1 MNGVVYVDGCY
12 HYHKVSNAEF
22 SGVFGGDCH
31 HIFIKYGDKV
41 YMEANGIGEIVI
53 SFSELQ
59 KNKYSKY
66 WNVSKY
72 SKYWKQF
79 YDLSLLLTNDKHN
92 MAHDI
97 VFSSKNTNYAN
108 TYNEARHWSIN
119 TAYLETVET
128 AAEAAEA
135 AEADTKFIKCGYV
148 CYYKINP
155 YDLADMEYTSQEDLD
170 IFQQKYAN
178 RMPDDIDVVLANYNA
193 LAIEHIA
200 KEEAAEAEDVADTD
214 TAEC

>member
-22 SGVFGGDCH
+22 SGVYGGEYH

-41 YMEANGIGEIVI
+41 YMEANDIGDVVI
-53 SFSELQ
+53 SFTELQ
-59 KNKYSKY
+59 KNKY
-66 WNVSKY
+66 
-72 SKYWKQF
+72 WKQY

-97 VFSSKNTNYAN
+97 VFSSKNTDYAN

-119 TAYLETVET
+119 TAYLETVDN
-128 AAEAAEA
+128 
-135 AEADTKFIKCGYV
+135 DTKFIKCGYV

-170 IFQQKYAN
+170 IFQQNYAN
-178 RMPDDIDVVLANYNA
+178 RMPDDIDDVLANYNTFA
-193 LAIEHIA
+193 NEHIA
-200 KEEAAEAEDVADTD
+200 KEEAEEAEEADAD

>member
-1 MNGVVYVDGCY
+1 MNGVVYVNGCY

-22 SGVFGGDCH
+22 SGVFGGYCH

-41 YMEANGIGEIVI
+41 YMEANGIGDVVI

-59 KNKYSKY
+59 SSKS
-66 WNVSKY
+66 WNT
-72 SKYWKQF
+72 WKQF

-119 TAYLETVET
+119 TAYLETVE
-128 AAEAAEA
+128 A

-178 RMPDDIDVVLANYNA
+178 RMPDDIDDVLANYNA

-200 KEEAAEAEDVADTD
+200 NKEAAEADAD

>member
-41 YMEANGIGEIVI
+41 YMEANGIGDVVI

-59 KNKYSKY
+59 S
-66 WNVSKY
+66 

-108 TYNEARHWSIN
+108 IYNEARHWSIN
-119 TAYLETVET
+119 TAYLETV
-128 AAEAAEA
+128 EAAEA

-200 KEEAAEAEDVADTD
+200 NKEAEETEETEEAEEAAE
-214 TAEC
+214 C

>member
-1 MNGVVYVDGCY
+1 MNGVIYVDGCY

-22 SGVFGGDCH
+22 SGVFGGDYH

-41 YMEANGIGEIVI
+41 YMEAYGIGDVVI

-59 KNKYSKY
+59 SSKY
-66 WNVSKY
+66 SKY

-97 VFSSKNTNYAN
+97 VFSSKNTNCAN
-108 TYNEARHWSIN
+108 AYKEARHWSIN
-119 TAYLETVET
+119 TAYLDT
-128 AAEAAEA
+128 EAAKA
-135 AEADTKFIKCGYV
+135 AKAATKFIKCGYV

-155 YDLADMEYTSQEDLD
+155 YDLADMEYTSPEDLD
-170 IFQQKYAN
+170 IFQQNYAN
-178 RMPDDIDVVLANYNA
+178 KMRDDIDDVLANYNA
-193 LAIEHIA
+193 FAIEHIA
-200 KEEAAEAEDVADTD
+200 KKEAADAAEADAD

>member
-41 YMEANGIGEIVI
+41 YMEANGIGDVVI

-59 KNKYSKY
+59 SSKHSKT
-66 WNVSKY
+66 WNV

-108 TYNEARHWSIN
+108 IYNEARHWSIN
-119 TAYLETVET
+119 TAYLETVE
-128 AAEAAEA
+128 AADAAEA

-155 YDLADMEYTSQEDLD
+155 YDLADMEYTSPEDLD
-170 IFQQKYAN
+170 IFQQNYAN
-178 RMPDDIDVVLANYNA
+178 KMRDDIDDVLANYNA
-193 LAIEHIA
+193 FAIEHIA
-200 KEEAAEAEDVADTD
+200 KKEAAEVEDAADAD